1 MVKYYNRFILLVCAL
16 LIQESIVVGVYEPP
30 GTEATAS
37 RPEAVDQSKTIED
50 EDHTRY
56 NDDSKNSKAP
66 LEGKVSEGG
75 DKVTLTTDQHGK
87 LLISNETNGRK
98 PEIQPKDGEK
108 QLHGLNFGEL
118 SESHEPIN
126 SSVVAR
132 KGVDRNSV
140 VPRKGVSL
148 YKNNETTN
156 SDTHRTKINTL
167 KTVASVKEEG
177 VASLEFPLSK
187 AIKKKPVTSDKDS
200 DDGDSH
206 SFIESSSTGQDYV
219 LTGVLIFVCIWA
231 SIFGG
236 LFFFKRAGEFWDRR
250 HYRRMDFLV
259 EGMYND

>member
-1 MVKYYNRFILLVCAL
+1 MVKYYIFILLVCPR
-16 LIQESIVVGVYEPP
+16 LIQGSVAGVYVPEIEETTSR
-30 GTEATAS
+30 TEAA
-37 RPEAVDQSKTIED
+37 DQSKTIED

-56 NDDSKNSKAP
+56 KGDFKNSKASS
-66 LEGKVSEGG
+66 EGKVSLEGG
-75 DKVTLTTDQHGK
+75 DKVNLTNEEHDKPVNTNTD
-87 LLISNETNGRK
+87 ETKVSEPN
-98 PEIQPKDGEK
+98 IQPKEEGK
-108 QLHGLNFGEL
+108 PLRGLHFGEL
-118 SESHEPIN
+118 SDSHESMN

-132 KGVDRNSV
+132 KGVDGNSV
-140 VPRKGVSL
+140 VPRKGVTL
-148 YKNNETTN
+148 YKNNETD
-156 SDTHRTKINTL
+156 SDTHRTKINTN

-177 VASLEFPLSK
+177 VASRENQLSK

-231 SIFGG
+231 SIFGT
-236 LFFFKRAGEFWDRR
+236 LFFYKRAGEFWDRR